1 MLQKDAKKSPP
12 KVEAV
17 QKVNPKDSGK
27 KKEVEDFKLAKF
39 KNVES
44 KVKPLMSSQN
54 TKWYKKT
61 SKFYTSTII
70 PSPKIGFLSL
80 KSKK

>member
-54 TKWYKKT
+54 TK
-61 SKFYTSTII
+61 
-70 PSPKIGFLSL
+70 
-80 KSKK
+80 